1 MEGDSDQI
9 PQSALPKVT
18 KARGITGC
26 GYNPQNPAHY
36 ERKDRF
42 VPTTTTASILIALSM
57 VANEGKRVHSA
68 DIKAA
73 YLNVDLIPVDTED
86 GEFERVVEIDAK
98 TAAQFRK
105 VNAEKHYWE
114 QYMRPEAN
122 GKLYFVINKAFYG
135 LLESVK
141 LWYDTISGF

>member
-9 PQSALPKVT
+9 SQSALPKVT
-18 KARGITGC
+18 KANGISGC

-36 ERKDRF
+36 ERTDRF

-57 VANEGKRVHSA
+57 AANEGKRVHSA